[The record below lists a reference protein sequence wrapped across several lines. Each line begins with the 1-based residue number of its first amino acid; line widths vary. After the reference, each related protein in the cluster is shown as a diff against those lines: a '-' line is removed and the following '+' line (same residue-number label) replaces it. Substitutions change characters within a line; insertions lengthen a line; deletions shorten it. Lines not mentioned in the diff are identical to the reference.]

1 MRTGFTFPGNL
12 PVMQLPSW
20 SQKARSVC
28 IVLVAVCACTPAFK
42 LSKFRTNTA
51 LYTAAMR
58 EYKKGHWD
66 NAIQAFERLT
76 LDLPA
81 RDTLLPLS
89 YWYLAT
95 AHAQK
100 GEHLLAAQGYSR
112 LNQTFPDDSIADD
125 AMLAEA
131 TQYTKMWRKPTL

>member
-1 MRTGFTFPGNL
+1 MVDRF
-12 PVMQLPSW
+12 W
-20 SQKARSVC
+20 K
-28 IVLVAVCACTPAFK
+28 CA
-42 LSKFRTNTA
+42 
-51 LYTAAMR
+51 TAALVLTVGAACQHEFKPASFKTNEQLYR
-58 EYKKGHWD
+58 AGVHEFERQKWD

-81 RDTLLPLS
+81 RDSLLPLS

-100 GEHLLAAQGYSR
+100 GEHLLAAEGYSR
-112 LNQTFPDDSIADD
+112 LNQPFPDDSIADD

-131 TQYTKMWRKPTL
+131 AQYTKMWRKPTLDSQYGQTA